1 MSSASVTLRGTV
13 SPLEGGPCR
22 VALLD
27 NEEQEWP
34 IFPRGAGA
42 DLAEMVGSPVELL
55 CNIMEEDE
63 HRIYVRSYKFLDE
76 ADNDP
81 WL

>member
-34 IFPRGAGA
+34 IFPRGAGT

-55 CNIMEEDE
+55 CNVMDEEQR
-63 HRIYVRSYKFLDE
+63 RIYVRSYTFLDE

>member
-27 NEEQEWP
+27 DKEQEWP

-55 CNIMEEDE
+55 CNVMEEG
-63 HRIYVRSYKFLDE
+63 HNQIYVRSYKFLDE
-76 ADNDP
+76 DDNDS

>member
-1 MSSASVTLRGTV
+1 MSSAPVTLRGTV

-27 NEEQEWP
+27 NEEQEWS
-34 IFPRGAGA
+34 IFPRGAGS

-55 CNIMEEDE
+55 CNVMEEGQ
-63 HRIYVRSYKFLDE
+63 RQIYVRSYKFLDE
-76 ADNDP
+76 ADNELWP
-81 WL
+81 

>member
-13 SPLEGGPCR
+13 SPLEFGPCR
-22 VALLD
+22 EALLD
-27 NEEQEWP
+27 KEEQEWP

-55 CNIMEEDE
+55 CNVMEDGQ
-63 HRIYVRSYKFLDE
+63 RQIYVRSYKFLDE

>member
-1 MSSASVTLRGTV
+1 MSSAPLTLRGTV

-27 NEEQEWP
+27 DEEQEWP

-55 CNIMEEDE
+55 CKVMEEGQ
-63 HRIYVRSYKFLDE
+63 RQIYVRSYKFLDE
-76 ADNDP
+76 ADNEL

>member
-34 IFPRGAGA
+34 IFPRGAGS

-55 CNIMEEDE
+55 CNVMDEEQR
-63 HRIYVRSYKFLDE
+63 RIYVRSYTFLDE

>member
-13 SPLEGGPCR
+13 SPLEGGPRR

-27 NEEQEWP
+27 DKEQEWP

-55 CNIMEEDE
+55 CNVMEEG
-63 HRIYVRSYKFLDE
+63 HNQIYVRSYKFLDE

>member
-27 NEEQEWP
+27 DKEQEWP

-42 DLAEMVGSPVELL
+42 DLAEMVRPPVDLPA
-55 CNIMEEDE
+55 NVMEEGHKQID
-63 HRIYVRSYKFLDE
+63 VRPHTFLAED
-76 ADNDP
+76 DNESCV
-81 WL
+81 

>member
-34 IFPRGAGA
+34 IFPRGAGS

-55 CNIMEEDE
+55 CNVMDEEQ
-63 HRIYVRSYKFLDE
+63 RQIYLRSYKFLDE
-76 ADNDP
+76 ADNEP

>member
-34 IFPRGAGA
+34 IFPRGAGS

-55 CNIMEEDE
+55 CNVMDEEL
-63 HRIYVRSYKFLDE
+63 RQIYVRSYKFLDE

>member
-34 IFPRGAGA
+34 IFPRGAGS

-55 CNIMEEDE
+55 CNVMDE
-63 HRIYVRSYKFLDE
+63 
-76 ADNDP
+76 
-81 WL
+81 

>member
-55 CNIMEEDE
+55 CNVMEEGE
-63 HRIYVRSYKFLDE
+63 RRIYVRSYKFLDE
-76 ADNDP
+76 ADNEL

>member
-34 IFPRGAGA
+34 IFPRGAGS
-42 DLAEMVGSPVELL
+42 DLAEMVGSPAELL
-55 CNIMEEDE
+55 CNVMDEEL
-63 HRIYVRSYKFLDE
+63 HQIYVRSYKFLDE
-76 ADNDP
+76 ADNEP

>member
-27 NEEQEWP
+27 GEEQEWP

-55 CNIMEEDE
+55 CKVMEEGQ
-63 HRIYVRSYKFLDE
+63 RQIYVRSYKVLDE
-76 ADNDP
+76 ADNEP